1 MSRRP
6 ESAQPT
12 AETRLPRLFEA
23 LFGAFLG
30 LSLLKFGNP
39 PIMERWVTPPTNA
52 YEFVLDSPWPIL
64 WAYILLA
71 ALLGIGFF
79 VAKWPVRVPRWLILL
94 PAAWLAWTFIASFW
108 TENSVLSKPTLA
120 HYSACVVCFYLGLFC
135 LAPVR
140 RLTVFWLGLI
150 FGLFIVLAIGWEQHF
165 GGLEQTK
172 RYFFLYIYPNLKEV
186 PPEYIKKLSSSRIFS
201 TLFYPN
207 ALAGALLLVLP
218 PVLQALWQSRK
229 RFTLGARVLLIALF
243 SIAGLGCL
251 YWSGSK
257 GGWLLML
264 LLGLLWVLRLPFSR
278 VLKRNIIMAL
288 LVIGLTA
295 FFLKYV
301 GFFQKGATSVSARF
315 DYWQAAIHTAITR
328 PLTGTGPG
336 TFSIAYQR
344 VKRPESEMSRLVHND
359 YLEQASD
366 SGIPGFLLYTV
377 FVASALVFSY
387 PRLNPSLPK
396 TNPTPTAPPP
406 VSPTPPPIPP
416 NPLRFA
422 IWLGV
427 LGWALQ
433 GTMEFGLFIPSLAWP
448 ALALIGT
455 LLGLRSAEPAEP
467 DTGSKR
473 IDKQLHPR

>member
-172 RYFFLYIYPNLKEV
+172 QYFFLYIYPKLK
-186 PPEYIKKLSSSRIFS
+186 
-201 TLFYPN
+201 
-207 ALAGALLLVLP
+207 
-218 PVLQALWQSRK
+218 
-229 RFTLGARVLLIALF
+229 
-243 SIAGLGCL
+243 
-251 YWSGSK
+251 
-257 GGWLLML
+257 
-264 LLGLLWVLRLPFSR
+264 
-278 VLKRNIIMAL
+278 
-288 LVIGLTA
+288 
-295 FFLKYV
+295 
-301 GFFQKGATSVSARF
+301 
-315 DYWQAAIHTAITR
+315 
-328 PLTGTGPG
+328 
-336 TFSIAYQR
+336 
-344 VKRPESEMSRLVHND
+344 
-359 YLEQASD
+359 
-366 SGIPGFLLYTV
+366 
-377 FVASALVFSY
+377 
-387 PRLNPSLPK
+387 
-396 TNPTPTAPPP
+396 
-406 VSPTPPPIPP
+406 
-416 NPLRFA
+416 
-422 IWLGV
+422 
-427 LGWALQ
+427 
-433 GTMEFGLFIPSLAWP
+433 
-448 ALALIGT
+448 
-455 LLGLRSAEPAEP
+455 
-467 DTGSKR
+467 
-473 IDKQLHPR
+473 